1 MASIS
6 SIRSIGH
13 RNATK
18 LRKSKVRTT
27 ESLLDQAST
36 RKGRTE
42 VSQRTG
48 IATADLLRWAHQ
60 ADMMRMGGIGSEY
73 ADLLAAVG
81 VDTIKVLRR
90 RNAENLMDAMSQIN
104 TRRRLVQRLPTSEMV
119 QSWIDAAGTTDPM
132 VTS

>member
-104 TRRRLVQRLPTSEMV
+104 TRRRLIQRLPTSEMV